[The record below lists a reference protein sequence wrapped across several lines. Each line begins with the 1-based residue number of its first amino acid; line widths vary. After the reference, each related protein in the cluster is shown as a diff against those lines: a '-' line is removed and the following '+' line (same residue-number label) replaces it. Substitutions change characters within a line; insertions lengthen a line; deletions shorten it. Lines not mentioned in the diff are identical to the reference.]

1 MRQLEWGHPHTANR
15 LRQVSANACN
25 TLCVSGAVYQ
35 EVPMKKTFQLHV
47 EGKHP
52 ERLLEAIKHE
62 IRKYIKRERRRDL
75 PEGVDFWDFDCKFG
89 ATQETAE
96 VVHLNDI
103 TVRMDEVALAQGT
116 QCYVEILAK
125 HGMRKPR
132 AVSDAVEPH
141 THHEEDND

>member
-1 MRQLEWGHPHTANR
+1 MGTSPATHR
-15 LRQVSANACN
+15 LPRVSTLAC
-25 TLCVSGAVYQ
+25 TTHRVTGVVYRKVS
-35 EVPMKKTFQLHV
+35 MKKTFQLHV

-62 IRKYIKRERRRDL
+62 VRKYVKRERRRDL

-89 ATQETAE
+89 TTQETAE

-103 TVRMDEVALAQGT
+103 TVRMDEVARAQGS

-125 HGMRKPR
+125 HGVRKPR
-132 AVSDAVEPH
+132 AVGDDAAAHSPR
-141 THHEEDND
+141 EEDND

>member
-1 MRQLEWGHPHTANR
+1 
-15 LRQVSANACN
+15 
-25 TLCVSGAVYQ
+25 
-35 EVPMKKTFQLHV
+35 MKKTFQLHV

-62 IRKYIKRERRRDL
+62 IRKYVKRERRRDL

-89 ATQETAE
+89 TALETAE

-103 TVRMDEVALAQGT
+103 TVRMDDVALAQGT

-125 HGMRKPR
+125 HGVRKPR
-132 AVSDAVEPH
+132 AAGDDAATH
-141 THHEEDND
+141 TPHEEDND